1 MNTTRSAHTDRPDI
15 GPPAPQ
21 TSTGYEPNLVIWNA
35 SSPHIEERSELRK
48 ESAYGESRC
57 ERPADRAVDFELRRN
72 GRIWRG
78 KFVVTVLP
86 GRYLSDAASFCDVR
100 TAWRAR
106 MLLPNS
112 ASTNTQLASGVA
124 DF

>member
-1 MNTTRSAHTDRPDI
+1 MANAGVRGRPI
-15 GPPAPQ
+15 AP
-21 TSTGYEPNLVIWNA
+21 LVL
-35 SSPHIEERSELRK
+35 SGQERE
-48 ESAYGESRC
+48 Y
-57 ERPADRAVDFELRRN
+57 
-72 GRIWRG
+72 WRG
-78 KFVVTVLP
+78 KFVVAVLP

-106 MLLPNS
+106 MWLPSS